1 MTYKSSG
8 HFKLYDNFKRS
19 IHKLTGEKQYIHT
32 YDYILI
38 YVYVLTI
45 ILYVSFDCRN
55 MIKSFYTSSLLFD
68 VLSVFG
74 ELSDEVRKLFF
85 SFCTLSAA

>member
-1 MTYKSSG
+1 M
-8 HFKLYDNFKRS
+8 
-19 IHKLTGEKQYIHT
+19 
-32 YDYILI
+32 

-68 VLSVFG
+68 VLNVFG
-74 ELSDEVRKLFF
+74 ELSDEVRKLFILHVVCCIDIF
-85 SFCTLSAA
+85 YDEDI